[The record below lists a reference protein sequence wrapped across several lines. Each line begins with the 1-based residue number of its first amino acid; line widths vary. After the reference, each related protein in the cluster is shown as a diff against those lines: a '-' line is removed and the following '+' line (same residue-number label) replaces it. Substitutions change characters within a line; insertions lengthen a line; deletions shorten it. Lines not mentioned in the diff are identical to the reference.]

1 MRNAAGLDRVGGGVE
16 GGGNL
21 VVADIVVT
29 ARSPGVQSTGYQRLK
44 TTSRRRLYRYALCHI
59 RMYQMIKK
67 QRETISL
74 IVSLVHL
81 RDEHVGVQKSGKL
94 RADGREAWMV
104 KSVGSLLNERLE

>member
-44 TTSRRRLYRYALCHI
+44 TTSRRRLYRYALCHVLSLLSVLSALI
-59 RMYQMIKK
+59 
-67 QRETISL
+67 TISRV
-74 IVSLVHL
+74 IGHTHYSSHN
-81 RDEHVGVQKSGKL
+81 
-94 RADGREAWMV
+94 GRSCDSNILYWLLTEYLEA
-104 KSVGSLLNERLE
+104 GIYH